1 MAGTIEPLSPPQ
13 PAKSQVTELAPRA
26 ISAAV
31 IGEILAIVLLVALA
45 DVTIYRGAGFAGL
58 ALLFVAA
65 PSLLALGSP
74 VRRMGLSFWIVAG
87 MLGLLGARLLWLG
100 SPLAVLVG
108 AGLLVASALALH
120 GLRPYVV
127 DVAAGV
133 AQLFVAGGVGIQKY
147 LRAATGVSPQWS
159 VRTCLGVL
167 LPVAALVLFGTLFV
181 LANPDLVTAV
191 VNGVERIARHIADWL
206 EGLSNNAWEIA
217 FWLAAAYVVIGL
229 LRPLLR
235 RNVLP
240 DVRPAAGGDV
250 LVAFHEAP
258 LYGPIRNTLCAVI
271 GLFAV
276 YLVFEFATLWFREFP
291 PGFHYS
297 GYAHEGAFWL
307 TVALALATLV
317 LSLMFRSHV
326 LRDPRLGRLRVLA
339 WIWSAQ
345 NLLLAVTVYHRMYIY
360 IDFNGMTR
368 MRVIGL
374 LGITTVVAG
383 FVLVLWKIV
392 HNRDFAWLIHRQL
405 WALSA
410 AVYLFALLPVDMLV
424 HRYNVRQILSGDV
437 APSVQISVHPI
448 SAEGYLVLAP
458 LLRCDDPIVRDGV
471 RAMLA
476 ERELQAEQAAAERDH
491 FGWTAWQ
498 VSEEVLLRQLR
509 TCHGDWQDLSDEA
522 RRHDAIAR
530 FRSYAY
536 QWY

>member
-1 MAGTIEPLSPPQ
+1 MAGTIEPLSPAQ
-13 PAKSQVTELAPRA
+13 PAKSQVTKLAPRA
-26 ISAAV
+26 IPAAV
-31 IGEILAIVLLVALA
+31 IGEVLAIVLLVALA

-58 ALLFVAA
+58 ALLLVAA
-65 PSLLALGSP
+65 PALLALGSP
-74 VRRMGLSFWIVAG
+74 ARRMGLSFWIILG

-108 AGLLVASALALH
+108 AGLLVACALALR
-120 GLRPYVV
+120 GLRPYVL
-127 DVAAGV
+127 DVAAGA
-133 AQLFVAGGVGIQKY
+133 AQLVVAGGVGFQNY
-147 LRAATGVSPQWS
+147 LRAATGVSPQLSAWF
-159 VRTCLGVL
+159 CLSVL
-167 LPVAALVLFGTLFV
+167 LPAGALVLFGTLFV

-191 VNGVERIARHIADWL
+191 VNGVERISRLIADWL
-206 EGLSNNAWEIA
+206 EGLSNNSWEIA

-240 DVRPAAGGDV
+240 DARPAAGSDV

-258 LYGPIRNTLCAVI
+258 LYGPIRNTLWAVI

-297 GYAHEGAFWL
+297 GYAHQGAAWL
-307 TVALALATLV
+307 TLALALATLV
-317 LSLMFRSHV
+317 LSLIFRGQV
-326 LRDPRLGRLRVLA
+326 LRDPRLGRLRALA
-339 WIWSAQ
+339 WVWSAQ
-345 NLLLAVTVYHRMYIY
+345 NLLLALTVYHRLSIY

-392 HNRDFAWLIHRQL
+392 HNRDFVWLIHRQL
-405 WALSA
+405 WALA
-410 AVYLFALLPVDMLV
+410 LAVYVYALIPVDALV
-424 HRYNVRQILSGDV
+424 HRYNVRQILNGDV

-458 LLRCDDPIVRDGV
+458 LLHCDDPIVRDGV

-476 ERELQAEQAAAERDH
+476 ERELQAERVAAEQDNL
-491 FGWTAWQ
+491 GWTAWQ
-498 VSEEVLLRQLR
+498 VSEDVLLRQLR
-509 TCHGDWQDLSDEA
+509 TRHGDWQDFSDEA
-522 RRHDAIAR
+522 LRHDAIAR